1 VSTGGP
7 VAAGRSAAG
16 GSGVEV
22 PAAAG
27 LAAAGSAAAGSAA
40 AGAEEL
46 DRALAAVGDRWSLR
60 IVAALLAASSP
71 LRFGEL
77 QVAVDGIATNVLT
90 QRLRHLEGV
99 RVVVARP
106 YSRRP
111 VRAAY
116 ELTAAGRDLAGTL
129 RLLTRW
135 GADHAGG
142 PTSGPRHGRCGTVLE
157 VRWWCPTCDRPV
169 DDPGEGP
176 LRWA

>member
-1 VSTGGP
+1 MSTGGP

-22 PAAAG
+22 PAAPG
-27 LAAAGSAAAGSAA
+27 LAAAGSAA